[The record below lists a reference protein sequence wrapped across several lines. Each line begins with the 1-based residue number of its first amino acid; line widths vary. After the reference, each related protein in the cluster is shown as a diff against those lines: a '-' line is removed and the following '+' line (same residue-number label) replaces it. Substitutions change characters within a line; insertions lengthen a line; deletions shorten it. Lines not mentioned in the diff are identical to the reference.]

1 MTKTL
6 DDIKSVLIVGAGTL
20 GSRIALRCALDG
32 YAVTVY
38 DLQQAQ
44 LKAAQDNH
52 AYLCKV
58 LLRDNKITPSQ
69 VALAQQNLSFTTDI
83 DDAVTDID
91 LVSESIV
98 ENIEI
103 KRAFY
108 TDFAPRLEKG
118 VVVTT
123 NTSFL
128 MPSDIAD
135 CLPEPEL
142 FCGLHFHDVFNQVV
156 VDVMPHPATAIWV
169 NDLLMEFGRSINQ
182 IPVFIRKEN
191 PGYIF
196 NSIFGQILRQS
207 LVLLVDGVGSVEDI
221 DRSFMGNF
229 GTMAGPFGMLDQ
241 IGFDTAWHIMSVS
254 EDADSQKAA
263 GLLKSYIDQGI
274 LGFKTGKGFY
284 TYPRPAFTQATF
296 LHG

>member
-1 MTKTL
+1 MIKTL
-6 DDIKSVLIVGAGTL
+6 DDISSVLVVGAGTL

-32 YAVTVY
+32 YVVKVY
-38 DLQQAQ
+38 DLSQEQ
-44 LKAAQDNH
+44 LAAAQNNH
-52 AYLCKV
+52 AYLVKV
-58 LLRDNKITPSQ
+58 LLRDSKVSAEQ
-69 VALAQQNLSFTTDI
+69 VEQAKANLSFTTDI
-83 DDAVTDID
+83 ELATTDVD

-98 ENIEI
+98 ENIDV

-108 TDFAPRLEKG
+108 ADFAPRLEKG

-128 MPSDIAD
+128 MPSKIAD

-142 FCGLHFHDVFNQVV
+142 FCGFHFHDVFNQVV
-156 VDVMPHPATAIWV
+156 VDVMPHPDTAIWV
-169 NDLLMEFGRSINQ
+169 NDLLMEFGCSINQ

-207 LVLLVDGVGSVEDI
+207 LVLFVDGVGSVEDI

-241 IGFDTAWHIMSVS
+241 IGFDTAWHIMSVDQ
-254 EDADSQKAA
+254 DADSQKAA
-263 GLLKSYIDQGI
+263 KLLKSYIDDGK
-274 LGFKTGKGFY
+274 LGFKTGQGFY
-284 TYPRPAFTQATF
+284 SYPRPAFTQENF
-296 LHG
+296 LRG